1 MDFDPTPEHVLLR
14 DSLRRALADPLAPG
28 EASLWPRCVELGL
41 AALDCRADAAAD
53 DLQCMMIAQEELGR
67 ALAAVPFVATV
78 VHAAALL
85 RAAGTPAQHESALAC
100 IERGEATLALALA
113 EERSRYARPAP
124 GVQAVRRDGTWQ
136 LDGELAFVSEGDRAD
151 GFLIAATHQGAPT
164 LLLVPANAPGL
175 ARTPVARLDGHG
187 AADVHLR
194 GVMVPDSA
202 RVGPEGGAH
211 LLLESVERM
220 GIVAEVAEAVGCMD
234 ALLALTVE
242 YLKTRRQFGRPLGD
256 FQALKHRAAD
266 MYVAVEQARSLMYF
280 ATLSCAMNDPVA
292 RARAVAAAKVQ
303 AARSARF
310 VGQQAIQL
318 HGGIGLAEEYRA
330 GHYFRRLTAL
340 ELAHGDAD
348 DHLAALGGMGGLFAA
363 ADA

>member
-1 MDFDPTPEHVLLR
+1 MDFDPSPEHVLLR
-14 DSLRRALADPLAPG
+14 DSLRRALADPPAPG
-28 EASLWPRCVELGL
+28 EASLWPRCVALGL
-41 AALDCRADAAAD
+41 AALDCREEADPD
-53 DLQCMMIAQEELGR
+53 ELQCMMIAQEELGR
-67 ALAAVPFVATV
+67 ALVAVPFVETV

-85 RAAGTPAQHESALAC
+85 RAAGTPAQREDALARIERGQTVFALAC
-100 IERGEATLALALA
+100 A
-113 EERSRYARPAP
+113 EERPRYARPAA
-124 GVQAVRRDGTWQ
+124 GVRATRRGEAWQ
-136 LDGELAFVSEGDRAD
+136 LDGEVAFVNEGDRAD
-151 GFLIAATHQGAPT
+151 GFLVAAADGGELT
-164 LLLVPANAPGL
+164 LLLVPADAAGL

-187 AADVHLR
+187 AADLHLH
-194 GVMVPDSA
+194 GVTVPDSA
-202 RVGPEGGAH
+202 RVGPAGGARP
-211 LLLESVERM
+211 LLESTRRVTL
-220 GIVAEVAEAVGCMD
+220 VAAVAEAVGCMD
-234 ALLALTVE
+234 ALLGLTVE

-280 ATLSCAMNDPVA
+280 ATLSCGETDPVA

-348 DHLAALGGMGGLFAA
+348 DHLAALGDMDGLFAPA
-363 ADA
+363 AA